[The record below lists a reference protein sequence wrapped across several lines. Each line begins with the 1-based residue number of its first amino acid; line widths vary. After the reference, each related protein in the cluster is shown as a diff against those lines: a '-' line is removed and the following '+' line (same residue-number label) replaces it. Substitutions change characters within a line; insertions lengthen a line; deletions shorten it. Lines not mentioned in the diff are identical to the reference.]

1 MRQRDIIVIGASAG
15 GIEALKTLLASL
27 PPTLPAAIFVVVH
40 MAAESP
46 GLLADILD
54 RLSPLPVVQAT
65 DQEPMR
71 AGRVYVAPPDHH
83 LLLEPGWM
91 RLTHGPK
98 ENRFRPAIDPLF
110 RSAAYAFGPQT
121 IGVVLSGMLDDGTA
135 GLWSIKDRGGI
146 AVVQEPSDALYPSM
160 PQSAL
165 HYVAVDACLRISD
178 MAAHLT
184 QLVQETLPEKE
195 KVAMSDALAI
205 ETKIALGDNALQSGV
220 LRLGQPSYF
229 TCPECHGVLV
239 QIEECDMIRFRCH
252 TGHAYSQETLLAE
265 VNEAIELGIWNAVR
279 TMDEKNLLLRQMAQ
293 HLANHANAD
302 LAQRFI
308 AKADEVEERSQLVR
322 QFALNQENGQRTEDR
337 EQRTEDRGQRPEDRG
352 QRTDFRLLTSD
363 L

>member
-15 GIEALKTLLASL
+15 GIEALKTLIARL

-40 MAAESP
+40 MSAESP
-46 GLLADILD
+46 GLLPVILD
-54 RLSPLPVVQAT
+54 HVGPLPVEQAA
-65 DQEPMR
+65 DQEPIR

-110 RSAAYAFGPQT
+110 RSAAYAFGSQV

-146 AVVQEPSDALYPSM
+146 AVVQEPTDALYPSM

-165 HYVAVDACLRISD
+165 HYVAVDYRLRISD
-178 MAAHLT
+178 MAAVLA
-184 QLVQETLPEKE
+184 QLMGEPLPEKE
-195 KVAMSDALAI
+195 EVAMSDALAI

-239 QIEECDMIRFRCH
+239 QIEDGDLVRFRCH

-265 VNEAIELGIWNAVR
+265 VNAAIELGIWNAVR
-279 TMDEKNLLLRQMAQ
+279 TMDEKNLLLRQIAQ
-293 HLANHANAD
+293 QLANAD

-322 QFALNQENGQRTEDR
+322 QFVLNQEK
-337 EQRTEDRGQRPEDRG
+337 
-352 QRTDFRLLTSD
+352 
-363 L
+363 